1 MIPFIL
7 VRWNIA
13 GMCFFFLV
21 TTGDLPMVPKVADS
35 MGSGRR
41 VERQGGRWRWRTANG
56 ARLTGARDFNGGLM
70 GCSWDFIVI

>member
-13 GMCFFFLV
+13 GLLFFP
-21 TTGDLPMVPKVADS
+21 GDLPMPPKVADS

-56 ARLTGARDFNGGLM
+56 ARLNGAGDFWNLPSGYG
-70 GCSWDFIVI
+70 